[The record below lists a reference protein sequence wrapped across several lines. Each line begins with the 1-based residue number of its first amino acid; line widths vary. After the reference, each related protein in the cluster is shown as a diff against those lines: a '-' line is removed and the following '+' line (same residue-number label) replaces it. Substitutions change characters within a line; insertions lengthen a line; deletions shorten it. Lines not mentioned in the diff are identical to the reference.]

1 LAEADCRISW
11 RGTASIVDD
20 VSASKKVVDEPC
32 LKWSGDGSLEAT
44 GISVGRALT
53 DLERLRKLV
62 IGTGK
67 SDKSK
72 ELTSMLERYLSAM
85 DPASREKASNGVSDA
100 DVVLD

>member
-1 LAEADCRISW
+1 
-11 RGTASIVDD
+11 
-20 VSASKKVVDEPC
+20 
-32 LKWSGDGSLEAT
+32 
-44 GISVGRALT
+44 
-53 DLERLRKLV
+53 LV

-67 SDKSK
+67 SDKNK